1 MAFDEFYDLNNVGLR
16 NMIIYIAICIGYIIM
31 VYSMGVELAS
41 FQFAIFF
48 SITFIVQLGLNY
60 STDSLICK
68 EPNGFNTFLNTF
80 IPWIFILGLG
90 QLFITI
96 FPGWLRIFSN
106 TIGMYIAYEKHA
118 DDIDRILQESAKAVK
133 DSNPEGKALLIEA
146 LNKPKMLINE
156 VDIIGKEPA
165 EIDTMYEK
173 LTIMFKELFKPDKE
187 TKDKIVDIIKHKNM
201 IGYTIWHILLGVITV
216 MVSTNST
223 IASNCGFN
231 S

>member
-1 MAFDEFYDLNNVGLR
+1 MEFNDLNNIGLR
-16 NMIIYIAICIGYIIM
+16 NMIIYFSFCIVYILM
-31 VYSMGVELAS
+31 VYKMGSEFSAY
-41 FQFAIFF
+41 QFAMFF
-48 SITFIVQLGLNY
+48 SFTFIIQLALNY
-60 STDSLICK
+60 STDSIICK
-68 EPNGFNTFLNTF
+68 TPNGFNTFLNTF

-118 DDIDRILQESAKAVK
+118 DDINRILANSTQEVK
-133 DSNPEGKALLIEA
+133 NSTSEGKSILLEA
-146 LNKPKMLINE
+146 LNKPKMILNE

-165 EIDTMYEK
+165 EIDTMYER
-173 LTIMFKELFKPDKE
+173 LTVIFKELFKPDKD
-187 TKDKIVDIIKHKNM
+187 TKDKIIDIINQKNM

-223 IASNCGFN
+223 ITSNCGFN

>member
-1 MAFDEFYDLNNVGLR
+1 MAFDEFNDLTNVGLR
-16 NMIIYIAICIGYIIM
+16 NMIIYIALCLGYIIM
-31 VYSMGVELAS
+31 VYSMGTELAS
-41 FQFAIFF
+41 LQFAIFF

-106 TIGMYIAYEKHA
+106 TIGMFFAYEKHA
-118 DDIDRILQESAKAVK
+118 DSINRIVVSSTEGVKNSTSEEKAI
-133 DSNPEGKALLIEA
+133 LLEA

-156 VDIIGKEPA
+156 IDIIGKEPE
-165 EIDTMYEK
+165 EIDRMYQR
-173 LTIMFKELFKPDKE
+173 LTLMFKELFKPDKE
-187 TKDKIVDIIKHKNM
+187 TKEKIIDIVKHKNM

-216 MVSTNST
+216 MISTNST
-223 IASNCGFN
+223 ISSNCGFN

>member
-1 MAFDEFYDLNNVGLR
+1 MEFNDLNNIGLR
-16 NMIIYIAICIGYIIM
+16 NMIIYFSFCIVYILM
-31 VYSMGVELAS
+31 VYKMGTEFSAY
-41 FQFAIFF
+41 QFAMFF
-48 SITFIVQLGLNY
+48 SFTFIIQLALNY
-60 STDSLICK
+60 STDSIICK
-68 EPNGFNTFLNTF
+68 TPNGFNTFLNTF

-106 TIGMYIAYEKHA
+106 TIGMYIAYEKYA
-118 DDIDRILQESAKAVK
+118 DDINRILANSTQEVK
-133 DSNPEGKALLIEA
+133 NSTSEGKAILLEA
-146 LNKPKMLINE
+146 LNKPKMILNE

-165 EIDTMYEK
+165 EIDTMYER
-173 LTIMFKELFKPDKE
+173 LTVMFKELFKPDA
-187 TKDKIVDIIKHKNM
+187 KDKIIDIIKHKNM

-223 IASNCGFN
+223 ITSNCGFN

>member
-1 MAFDEFYDLNNVGLR
+1 MEFNDLNNIGLR
-16 NMIIYIAICIGYIIM
+16 NMIIYFSFCIVYILM
-31 VYSMGVELAS
+31 VYKMGSEFSAY
-41 FQFAIFF
+41 QFAMFF
-48 SITFIVQLGLNY
+48 SFTFIIQLALNY
-60 STDSLICK
+60 STDSIICK
-68 EPNGFNTFLNTF
+68 TPNGFNTFLNTF

-106 TIGMYIAYEKHA
+106 TIGMYIAYEKYA
-118 DDIDRILQESAKAVK
+118 DDINRILANSTQEVK
-133 DSNPEGKALLIEA
+133 NSTSEGKAILLEA
-146 LNKPKMLINE
+146 LNKPKMILNE

>member
-1 MAFDEFYDLNNVGLR
+1 MAFDEFNDLTNVGLR
-16 NMIIYIAICIGYIIM
+16 NMIIYIALCLGYIIM
-31 VYSMGVELAS
+31 VYSMGTELAS
-41 FQFAIFF
+41 LQFAIFF

-106 TIGMYIAYEKHA
+106 TIGMFFAYEKHA
-118 DDIDRILQESAKAVK
+118 DSINRIVVSSTEGVKNSTSEEKAI
-133 DSNPEGKALLIEA
+133 LLEA

-156 VDIIGKEPA
+156 IDIIGKEPE
-165 EIDTMYEK
+165 EIDRMYQR
-173 LTIMFKELFKPDKE
+173 LTLMFKELFKPDKD
-187 TKDKIVDIIKHKNM
+187 TKEKIIDIVKHKNM

-216 MVSTNST
+216 MISTNST
-223 IASNCGFN
+223 ISSNCGFN

>member
-1 MAFDEFYDLNNVGLR
+1 MAFDEFYDLTNVGLR
-16 NMIIYIAICIGYIIM
+16 NMIIYIALCLGYIIM
-31 VYSMGVELAS
+31 VYSMGTELAS

-118 DDIDRILQESAKAVK
+118 DSINRILVSSTDALKSSTSEEKAI
-133 DSNPEGKALLIEA
+133 LIEA

-156 VDIIGKEPA
+156 IDIIGKEPA
-165 EIDTMYEK
+165 EIDTLYQR
-173 LTIMFKELFKPDKE
+173 LTLMFKELFKPDKE
-187 TKDKIVDIIKHKNM
+187 TKEKIIEIVNHKNM

>member
-1 MAFDEFYDLNNVGLR
+1 MGSEFSAY
-16 NMIIYIAICIGYIIM
+16 
-31 VYSMGVELAS
+31 
-41 FQFAIFF
+41 QFAMFF
-48 SITFIVQLGLNY
+48 SFTFIIQLALNY
-60 STDSLICK
+60 STDSIICK
-68 EPNGFNTFLNTF
+68 TPNGFNTFLNTF

-118 DDIDRILQESAKAVK
+118 DDINRILANSTQEVK
-133 DSNPEGKALLIEA
+133 NSTSEGKSILLEA
-146 LNKPKMLINE
+146 LNKPKMILNE

-165 EIDTMYEK
+165 EIDTMYER
-173 LTIMFKELFKPDKE
+173 LTVIFKELFKPDKD
-187 TKDKIVDIIKHKNM
+187 TKDKIIDIINQKNM

-223 IASNCGFN
+223 ITSNCGFN